1 MPLVKVKD
9 NEYFDYALR
18 RFKRACE
25 KAGIVNEY
33 RKREF
38 YEKPTQE
45 KKRKKAAAVK
55 RERKRVTREHNRS
68 RRLYWD
74 NLTLITQ
81 IQDHVKDAMKAGD
94 RLKLSTLRMLVA
106 AIKQKEI
113 DTRSDISDD
122 DIISIIEK
130 QMQQRL
136 EAAEQYEA
144 AGRNELFE
152 KESQEAE
159 ILKAY
164 LPEKMGEEEVKE
176 MIEKIISEMGGITMK
191 EMGNVMSALKNQAGS
206 KIDMK
211 LASQMVREI
220 IARQSN

>member
-1 MPLVKVKD
+1 
-9 NEYFDYALR
+9 
-18 RFKRACE
+18 
-25 KAGIVNEY
+25 
-33 RKREF
+33 
-38 YEKPTQE
+38 
-45 KKRKKAAAVK
+45 
-55 RERKRVTREHNRS
+55 
-68 RRLYWD
+68 
-74 NLTLITQ
+74 
-81 IQDHVKDAMKAGD
+81 MKAGD

-113 DTRSDISDD
+113 DTRSDLSDD

-136 EAAEQYEA
+136 EAAEQFEA

-176 MIEKIISEMGGITMK
+176 MIEKIISEMGGISMK

-220 IARQSN
+220 IAKQSN

>member
-1 MPLVKVKD
+1 
-9 NEYFDYALR
+9 
-18 RFKRACE
+18 
-25 KAGIVNEY
+25 
-33 RKREF
+33 
-38 YEKPTQE
+38 
-45 KKRKKAAAVK
+45 
-55 RERKRVTREHNRS
+55 
-68 RRLYWD
+68 
-74 NLTLITQ
+74 
-81 IQDHVKDAMKAGD
+81 MKAGD

-113 DTRSDISDD
+113 DTRTELSDD
-122 DIISIIEK
+122 EIVSVIEK

-164 LPEKMGEEEVKE
+164 LPEKMGEEEVVE
-176 MIEKIISEMGGITMK
+176 MIEKIISDMGEINMK
-191 EMGNVMSALKNQAGS
+191 DMGKIMSILKDKAGS

-220 IARQSN
+220 IANQSN

>member
-1 MPLVKVKD
+1 
-9 NEYFDYALR
+9 
-18 RFKRACE
+18 
-25 KAGIVNEY
+25 
-33 RKREF
+33 
-38 YEKPTQE
+38 
-45 KKRKKAAAVK
+45 
-55 RERKRVTREHNRS
+55 
-68 RRLYWD
+68 
-74 NLTLITQ
+74 
-81 IQDHVKDAMKAGD
+81 MKAGD
-94 RLKLSTLRMLVA
+94 RLKLSTLRMLLA

-113 DTRSDISDD
+113 DTRSDLSDD

-136 EAAEQYEA
+136 EAAEQFDA

-176 MIEKIISEMGGITMK
+176 MIEKIISEMGGISMK
-191 EMGNVMSALKNQAGS
+191 EMGNIMSALKDQAGS

>member
-1 MPLVKVKD
+1 M
-9 NEYFDYALR
+9 
-18 RFKRACE
+18 
-25 KAGIVNEY
+25 
-33 RKREF
+33 
-38 YEKPTQE
+38 
-45 KKRKKAAAVK
+45 
-55 RERKRVTREHNRS
+55 
-68 RRLYWD
+68 
-74 NLTLITQ
+74 TLITQ
-81 IQDHVKDAMKAGD
+81 IQNHIKDAMKAGD

-113 DTRSDISDD
+113 DTRSDLSDD

-176 MIEKIISEMGGITMK
+176 MIEKIISEMGEISMK
-191 EMGNVMSALKNQAGS
+191 EMGNVMSALKDQAGS

-220 IARQSN
+220 ISKQSD

>member
-1 MPLVKVKD
+1 
-9 NEYFDYALR
+9 
-18 RFKRACE
+18 
-25 KAGIVNEY
+25 
-33 RKREF
+33 
-38 YEKPTQE
+38 
-45 KKRKKAAAVK
+45 
-55 RERKRVTREHNRS
+55 
-68 RRLYWD
+68 
-74 NLTLITQ
+74 
-81 IQDHVKDAMKAGD
+81 MKAGD

-113 DTRSDISDD
+113 DTRSDLSDD

-164 LPEKMGEEEVKE
+164 LPEKMGEEDVQE
-176 MIEKIISEMGGITMK
+176 MIEKIISEMGGISMK
-191 EMGNVMSALKNQAGS
+191 EMGNVMSALKDQAGS

-220 IARQSN
+220 ISKQSD

>member
-1 MPLVKVKD
+1 M
-9 NEYFDYALR
+9 
-18 RFKRACE
+18 
-25 KAGIVNEY
+25 
-33 RKREF
+33 
-38 YEKPTQE
+38 
-45 KKRKKAAAVK
+45 
-55 RERKRVTREHNRS
+55 
-68 RRLYWD
+68 
-74 NLTLITQ
+74 TLITQ
-81 IQDHVKDAMKAGD
+81 IQDHVKAAMKAGD

-113 DTRSDISDD
+113 DTRLDLSDD

-164 LPEKMGEEEVKE
+164 LPEKMGEEEVKG
-176 MIEKIISEMGGITMK
+176 MIEKIISEMGKISMK
-191 EMGNVMSALKNQAGS
+191 EMGNVMSALKDQAGS

-220 IARQSN
+220 ISKQSD

>member
-1 MPLVKVKD
+1 
-9 NEYFDYALR
+9 
-18 RFKRACE
+18 
-25 KAGIVNEY
+25 
-33 RKREF
+33 
-38 YEKPTQE
+38 
-45 KKRKKAAAVK
+45 
-55 RERKRVTREHNRS
+55 
-68 RRLYWD
+68 
-74 NLTLITQ
+74 LTLITQ

-113 DTRSDISDD
+113 DTRSDLSDD

-176 MIEKIISEMGGITMK
+176 MIEKIISEMGEISMK
-191 EMGNVMSALKNQAGS
+191 EMGNVMSALKDQAGS

-220 IARQSN
+220 IAKQSN

>member
-1 MPLVKVKD
+1 
-9 NEYFDYALR
+9 
-18 RFKRACE
+18 
-25 KAGIVNEY
+25 
-33 RKREF
+33 
-38 YEKPTQE
+38 
-45 KKRKKAAAVK
+45 
-55 RERKRVTREHNRS
+55 
-68 RRLYWD
+68 
-74 NLTLITQ
+74 
-81 IQDHVKDAMKAGD
+81 MKAGD

-113 DTRSDISDD
+113 DTRSGLSDD

-164 LPEKMGEEEVKE
+164 LPEKMGEEEVKG
-176 MIEKIISEMGGITMK
+176 MIEKIISEMGEISMK
-191 EMGNVMSALKNQAGS
+191 EMGNVMSALKDQAGS

-220 IARQSN
+220 ISKQSD

>member
-1 MPLVKVKD
+1 M
-9 NEYFDYALR
+9 R
-18 RFKRACE
+18 
-25 KAGIVNEY
+25 
-33 RKREF
+33 
-38 YEKPTQE
+38 
-45 KKRKKAAAVK
+45 
-55 RERKRVTREHNRS
+55 
-68 RRLYWD
+68 
-74 NLTLITQ
+74 
-81 IQDHVKDAMKAGD
+81 AGD

-113 DTRSDISDD
+113 DTRAELSDD
-122 DIISIIEK
+122 EIISVIEK

-164 LPEKMGEEEVKE
+164 LPEKMGEEEVVE
-176 MIEKIISEMGGITMK
+176 MIEKIISDMGEISMK
-191 EMGNVMSALKNQAGS
+191 DMGKIMSILKDMAGS

-220 IARQSN
+220 IANQSN

>member
-1 MPLVKVKD
+1 M
-9 NEYFDYALR
+9 
-18 RFKRACE
+18 
-25 KAGIVNEY
+25 
-33 RKREF
+33 
-38 YEKPTQE
+38 
-45 KKRKKAAAVK
+45 
-55 RERKRVTREHNRS
+55 
-68 RRLYWD
+68 
-74 NLTLITQ
+74 TLITQ
-81 IQDHVKDAMKAGD
+81 IQDHVKAAMKAGD

-113 DTRSDISDD
+113 DTRSDLSDD

-176 MIEKIISEMGGITMK
+176 MIEKIISEMGGISMK
-191 EMGNVMSALKNQAGS
+191 EMGNVMSALKDQAGS
-206 KIDMK
+206 KINMK

-220 IARQSN
+220 IAKQSN

>member
-1 MPLVKVKD
+1 
-9 NEYFDYALR
+9 
-18 RFKRACE
+18 
-25 KAGIVNEY
+25 
-33 RKREF
+33 
-38 YEKPTQE
+38 
-45 KKRKKAAAVK
+45 
-55 RERKRVTREHNRS
+55 
-68 RRLYWD
+68 
-74 NLTLITQ
+74 
-81 IQDHVKDAMKAGD
+81 MKAGD

-113 DTRSDISDD
+113 DTRSDLSDD

-176 MIEKIISEMGGITMK
+176 MIEKIISEMGEISMK
-191 EMGNVMSALKNQAGS
+191 EMGNVMSALKDQAGS

-220 IARQSN
+220 ISKHSD

>member
-1 MPLVKVKD
+1 
-9 NEYFDYALR
+9 
-18 RFKRACE
+18 
-25 KAGIVNEY
+25 
-33 RKREF
+33 
-38 YEKPTQE
+38 
-45 KKRKKAAAVK
+45 
-55 RERKRVTREHNRS
+55 
-68 RRLYWD
+68 
-74 NLTLITQ
+74 LTLITQ
-81 IQDHVKDAMKAGD
+81 IQNHVKDAMKAGD

-113 DTRSDISDD
+113 DTRSDLSDD

-164 LPEKMGEEEVKE
+164 LPEKMGEEEIRKFGT
-176 MIEKIISEMGGITMK
+176 EKHVLYDLKYILSSE
-191 EMGNVMSALKNQAGS
+191 ESDLR
-206 KIDMK
+206 
-211 LASQMVREI
+211 L
-220 IARQSN
+220 

>member
-1 MPLVKVKD
+1 
-9 NEYFDYALR
+9 
-18 RFKRACE
+18 
-25 KAGIVNEY
+25 
-33 RKREF
+33 
-38 YEKPTQE
+38 
-45 KKRKKAAAVK
+45 
-55 RERKRVTREHNRS
+55 
-68 RRLYWD
+68 
-74 NLTLITQ
+74 
-81 IQDHVKDAMKAGD
+81 MKAGD

-113 DTRSDISDD
+113 DTRSDLSDD

-176 MIEKIISEMGGITMK
+176 MIEKIISEMGEISMK
-191 EMGNVMSALKNQAGS
+191 EMGNVMSALKDQAGS

-220 IARQSN
+220 IAKQSN

>member
-1 MPLVKVKD
+1 M
-9 NEYFDYALR
+9 
-18 RFKRACE
+18 
-25 KAGIVNEY
+25 
-33 RKREF
+33 
-38 YEKPTQE
+38 
-45 KKRKKAAAVK
+45 
-55 RERKRVTREHNRS
+55 
-68 RRLYWD
+68 
-74 NLTLITQ
+74 TLITQ
-81 IQDHVKDAMKAGD
+81 IQNHVKDAMKAGD

-113 DTRSDISDD
+113 DTRSDLSDD

-176 MIEKIISEMGGITMK
+176 MIEKIISEMGEISMK
-191 EMGNVMSALKNQAGS
+191 EMGNVMSALKDQAGS

>member
-1 MPLVKVKD
+1 M
-9 NEYFDYALR
+9 
-18 RFKRACE
+18 
-25 KAGIVNEY
+25 
-33 RKREF
+33 
-38 YEKPTQE
+38 
-45 KKRKKAAAVK
+45 
-55 RERKRVTREHNRS
+55 
-68 RRLYWD
+68 
-74 NLTLITQ
+74 TLITQ
-81 IQDHVKDAMKAGD
+81 IQNHVKDAMKAGD

-113 DTRSDISDD
+113 DTRSDLSDD

-164 LPEKMGEEEVKE
+164 LPEKMGEEEVKG
-176 MIEKIISEMGGITMK
+176 MIEKIISEMGEISMK
-191 EMGNVMSALKNQAGS
+191 EMGNVMSALKDQAGS
-206 KIDMK
+206 KLSLIH
-211 LASQMVREI
+211 I
-220 IARQSN
+220 

>member
-1 MPLVKVKD
+1 
-9 NEYFDYALR
+9 
-18 RFKRACE
+18 
-25 KAGIVNEY
+25 
-33 RKREF
+33 
-38 YEKPTQE
+38 
-45 KKRKKAAAVK
+45 
-55 RERKRVTREHNRS
+55 
-68 RRLYWD
+68 
-74 NLTLITQ
+74 
-81 IQDHVKDAMKAGD
+81 MKAGD

-113 DTRSDISDD
+113 DTRSDLSDD

-176 MIEKIISEMGGITMK
+176 MIEKIISEMGGISMK
-191 EMGNVMSALKNQAGS
+191 EMGNVMSALKDQAGS
-206 KIDMK
+206 NIDMK

-220 IARQSN
+220 ISKQSD

>member
-1 MPLVKVKD
+1 M
-9 NEYFDYALR
+9 
-18 RFKRACE
+18 
-25 KAGIVNEY
+25 
-33 RKREF
+33 
-38 YEKPTQE
+38 
-45 KKRKKAAAVK
+45 
-55 RERKRVTREHNRS
+55 
-68 RRLYWD
+68 
-74 NLTLITQ
+74 TLITQ
-81 IQDHVKDAMKAGD
+81 IQNHVKDAMKAGD

-113 DTRSDISDD
+113 DTRSDLSDD

-136 EAAEQYEA
+136 EAAEQFEA

-164 LPEKMGEEEVKE
+164 LPEKMGEAEVKE
-176 MIEKIISEMGGITMK
+176 MIEKIISEMGEISMK
-191 EMGNVMSALKNQAGS
+191 EMGNVMSALKDQAGS

-220 IARQSN
+220 IAKQSN

>member
-1 MPLVKVKD
+1 
-9 NEYFDYALR
+9 
-18 RFKRACE
+18 
-25 KAGIVNEY
+25 
-33 RKREF
+33 
-38 YEKPTQE
+38 
-45 KKRKKAAAVK
+45 
-55 RERKRVTREHNRS
+55 
-68 RRLYWD
+68 
-74 NLTLITQ
+74 
-81 IQDHVKDAMKAGD
+81 MKAGD

-113 DTRSDISDD
+113 DTRAELSDD
-122 DIISIIEK
+122 EIVSVIEK

-164 LPEKMGEEEVKE
+164 LPEKMGEEEVAE
-176 MIEKIISEMGGITMK
+176 MIEKIISDMGEISMK
-191 EMGNVMSALKNQAGS
+191 DMGKIMSILKDKAGS

-220 IARQSN
+220 IANQSN

>member
-1 MPLVKVKD
+1 
-9 NEYFDYALR
+9 
-18 RFKRACE
+18 
-25 KAGIVNEY
+25 
-33 RKREF
+33 
-38 YEKPTQE
+38 
-45 KKRKKAAAVK
+45 
-55 RERKRVTREHNRS
+55 
-68 RRLYWD
+68 
-74 NLTLITQ
+74 
-81 IQDHVKDAMKAGD
+81 MKARD

-113 DTRSDISDD
+113 DTRSDLSDD

-176 MIEKIISEMGGITMK
+176 MIEKIISEMGEISMK
-191 EMGNVMSALKNQAGS
+191 EMGNVMSALKDQAGS

-220 IARQSN
+220 ISMQSG

>member
-1 MPLVKVKD
+1 M
-9 NEYFDYALR
+9 
-18 RFKRACE
+18 
-25 KAGIVNEY
+25 
-33 RKREF
+33 
-38 YEKPTQE
+38 
-45 KKRKKAAAVK
+45 
-55 RERKRVTREHNRS
+55 
-68 RRLYWD
+68 
-74 NLTLITQ
+74 TLINQ
-81 IQDHVKDAMKAGD
+81 IQNHVKDAMKAGD

-113 DTRSDISDD
+113 DTRSDLSDD

-136 EAAEQYEA
+136 EAAEQFDA

-176 MIEKIISEMGGITMK
+176 MIEKIISEMGEISMK
-191 EMGNVMSALKNQAGS
+191 EMGNVMSALKDQAGS

-211 LASQMVREI
+211 MASQMVREI
-220 IARQSN
+220 ISKQSD

>member
-1 MPLVKVKD
+1 
-9 NEYFDYALR
+9 
-18 RFKRACE
+18 
-25 KAGIVNEY
+25 
-33 RKREF
+33 
-38 YEKPTQE
+38 
-45 KKRKKAAAVK
+45 
-55 RERKRVTREHNRS
+55 
-68 RRLYWD
+68 
-74 NLTLITQ
+74 
-81 IQDHVKDAMKAGD
+81 MKAGD

-113 DTRSDISDD
+113 DTRSDLSDD

-164 LPEKMGEEEVKE
+164 LPEKMGEEEVKVI
-176 MIEKIISEMGGITMK
+176 IEKIISEMGEISMK
-191 EMGNVMSALKNQAGS
+191 EMGNVMSALKDQAGS

-220 IARQSN
+220 ISKQSD

>member
-1 MPLVKVKD
+1 M
-9 NEYFDYALR
+9 
-18 RFKRACE
+18 
-25 KAGIVNEY
+25 
-33 RKREF
+33 
-38 YEKPTQE
+38 
-45 KKRKKAAAVK
+45 
-55 RERKRVTREHNRS
+55 
-68 RRLYWD
+68 
-74 NLTLITQ
+74 TLITQ
-81 IQDHVKDAMKAGD
+81 IQNHVKDAMKSGD

-113 DTRSDISDD
+113 DTRSDLSDD

-164 LPEKMGEEEVKE
+164 LPEKMGAEEVKE
-176 MIEKIISEMGGITMK
+176 MIEKIISEMGEISMK
-191 EMGNVMSALKNQAGS
+191 EMGNVMSALKDQAGS

-220 IARQSN
+220 ISKQSD

>member
-1 MPLVKVKD
+1 
-9 NEYFDYALR
+9 
-18 RFKRACE
+18 
-25 KAGIVNEY
+25 
-33 RKREF
+33 
-38 YEKPTQE
+38 
-45 KKRKKAAAVK
+45 
-55 RERKRVTREHNRS
+55 
-68 RRLYWD
+68 
-74 NLTLITQ
+74 LTLITQ
-81 IQDHVKDAMKAGD
+81 IQNHVKDAMKAGD

-113 DTRSDISDD
+113 DTRSDLSDD

-176 MIEKIISEMGGITMK
+176 MIEKIISEMGGISMK
-191 EMGNVMSALKNQAGS
+191 EMGNVMSALKDQAGS
-206 KIDMK
+206 NIDMK

-220 IARQSN
+220 ISKQSD

>member
-1 MPLVKVKD
+1 M
-9 NEYFDYALR
+9 
-18 RFKRACE
+18 
-25 KAGIVNEY
+25 
-33 RKREF
+33 
-38 YEKPTQE
+38 
-45 KKRKKAAAVK
+45 
-55 RERKRVTREHNRS
+55 
-68 RRLYWD
+68 
-74 NLTLITQ
+74 TLITQ
-81 IQDHVKDAMKAGD
+81 IQNHVKDAMKAGD

-113 DTRSDISDD
+113 DTRSDLSDD

-164 LPEKMGEEEVKE
+164 LPEKMGEEEMKE
-176 MIEKIISEMGGITMK
+176 MIEGIISEMGGISMK
-191 EMGNVMSALKNQAGS
+191 EMGNVMSALKDQAGS

-220 IARQSN
+220 IAKQSN

>member
-1 MPLVKVKD
+1 
-9 NEYFDYALR
+9 
-18 RFKRACE
+18 
-25 KAGIVNEY
+25 
-33 RKREF
+33 
-38 YEKPTQE
+38 
-45 KKRKKAAAVK
+45 
-55 RERKRVTREHNRS
+55 
-68 RRLYWD
+68 
-74 NLTLITQ
+74 
-81 IQDHVKDAMKAGD
+81 MKAGD

-113 DTRSDISDD
+113 DTRSDLSDD

-164 LPEKMGEEEVKE
+164 LPEKMGEEEMKE
-176 MIEKIISEMGGITMK
+176 MIEGIISEMGGISMK
-191 EMGNVMSALKNQAGS
+191 EMGNVMSALKERAGS

-211 LASQMVREI
+211 LASQMVRDK
-220 IARQSN
+220 IANQGN

>member
-1 MPLVKVKD
+1 M
-9 NEYFDYALR
+9 
-18 RFKRACE
+18 
-25 KAGIVNEY
+25 
-33 RKREF
+33 
-38 YEKPTQE
+38 
-45 KKRKKAAAVK
+45 
-55 RERKRVTREHNRS
+55 
-68 RRLYWD
+68 
-74 NLTLITQ
+74 TLLIQ
-81 IQDHVKDAMKAGD
+81 IQTHVKDAMKAGD

-113 DTRSDISDD
+113 DTRTELSDD
-122 DIISIIEK
+122 EIVSVIEK

-164 LPEKMGEEEVKE
+164 LPEKMGEEEVVE
-176 MIEKIISEMGGITMK
+176 MIEKIISDMGEITMK
-191 EMGNVMSALKNQAGS
+191 DMGKIMSILKDKAGS

-220 IARQSN
+220 IANQSN

>member
-1 MPLVKVKD
+1 
-9 NEYFDYALR
+9 
-18 RFKRACE
+18 
-25 KAGIVNEY
+25 
-33 RKREF
+33 
-38 YEKPTQE
+38 
-45 KKRKKAAAVK
+45 
-55 RERKRVTREHNRS
+55 
-68 RRLYWD
+68 
-74 NLTLITQ
+74 
-81 IQDHVKDAMKAGD
+81 MKAGD

-113 DTRSDISDD
+113 DTRSDLSDD

-136 EAAEQYEA
+136 EAAEQFEA

-164 LPEKMGEEEVKE
+164 LPEKMGEEEVKG
-176 MIEKIISEMGGITMK
+176 MIEKIISEMGEISMK
-191 EMGNVMSALKNQAGS
+191 EMGNVMSALKDQAGS

-220 IARQSN
+220 ISKQSD

>member
-1 MPLVKVKD
+1 
-9 NEYFDYALR
+9 
-18 RFKRACE
+18 
-25 KAGIVNEY
+25 
-33 RKREF
+33 
-38 YEKPTQE
+38 
-45 KKRKKAAAVK
+45 
-55 RERKRVTREHNRS
+55 
-68 RRLYWD
+68 
-74 NLTLITQ
+74 
-81 IQDHVKDAMKAGD
+81 MKAGD

-164 LPEKMGEEEVKE
+164 LPEKMGEEEVRE
-176 MIEKIISEMGGITMK
+176 MIEKIISEMGEISMK
-191 EMGNVMSALKNQAGS
+191 EMGNVMSALKDQAGS

-220 IARQSN
+220 ISKQSD

>member
-1 MPLVKVKD
+1 MP
-9 NEYFDYALR
+9 
-18 RFKRACE
+18 
-25 KAGIVNEY
+25 
-33 RKREF
+33 
-38 YEKPTQE
+38 
-45 KKRKKAAAVK
+45 
-55 RERKRVTREHNRS
+55 
-68 RRLYWD
+68 
-74 NLTLITQ
+74 LITQ
-81 IQDHVKDAMKAGD
+81 IQNHVKDAMKAGD

-113 DTRSDISDD
+113 DTRSDLSDD

-164 LPEKMGEEEVKE
+164 LPEKMGEEEMKE
-176 MIEKIISEMGGITMK
+176 MIEGIISEMGGISMK
-191 EMGNVMSALKNQAGS
+191 EMGNGMSALKEQAGS

-220 IARQSN
+220 ISKQSN

>member
-1 MPLVKVKD
+1 M
-9 NEYFDYALR
+9 
-18 RFKRACE
+18 
-25 KAGIVNEY
+25 
-33 RKREF
+33 
-38 YEKPTQE
+38 
-45 KKRKKAAAVK
+45 
-55 RERKRVTREHNRS
+55 
-68 RRLYWD
+68 
-74 NLTLITQ
+74 TLITQ
-81 IQDHVKDAMKAGD
+81 IQNHIKDAMKAGD

-164 LPEKMGEEEVKE
+164 LPEKMGEEELKE
-176 MIEKIISEMGGITMK
+176 IIEKIISEMGEISMK
-191 EMGNVMSALKNQAGS
+191 EMGNVMSALKDQAGS

-220 IARQSN
+220 ISKQSD

>member
-1 MPLVKVKD
+1 
-9 NEYFDYALR
+9 
-18 RFKRACE
+18 
-25 KAGIVNEY
+25 
-33 RKREF
+33 
-38 YEKPTQE
+38 
-45 KKRKKAAAVK
+45 
-55 RERKRVTREHNRS
+55 
-68 RRLYWD
+68 
-74 NLTLITQ
+74 
-81 IQDHVKDAMKAGD
+81 MKAGD

-113 DTRSDISDD
+113 DTRAELSDD
-122 DIISIIEK
+122 EIVSVIER

-164 LPEKMGEEEVKE
+164 LPEKMGEEDVVE
-176 MIEKIISEMGGITMK
+176 MIEKIISDMGEINMK
-191 EMGNVMSALKNQAGS
+191 DMGKIMSILKDKAGS

-220 IARQSN
+220 IANQSN

>member
-1 MPLVKVKD
+1 
-9 NEYFDYALR
+9 
-18 RFKRACE
+18 
-25 KAGIVNEY
+25 
-33 RKREF
+33 
-38 YEKPTQE
+38 
-45 KKRKKAAAVK
+45 
-55 RERKRVTREHNRS
+55 
-68 RRLYWD
+68 
-74 NLTLITQ
+74 
-81 IQDHVKDAMKAGD
+81 MKAGD

-113 DTRSDISDD
+113 DTRSDLSDD

-164 LPEKMGEEEVKE
+164 LPEKMGEEEVRE
-176 MIEKIISEMGGITMK
+176 MIGKIISEMGEISMK
-191 EMGNVMSALKNQAGS
+191 EMGNVMSALKDQAGS

-220 IARQSN
+220 ISKQSD

>member
-1 MPLVKVKD
+1 
-9 NEYFDYALR
+9 
-18 RFKRACE
+18 
-25 KAGIVNEY
+25 
-33 RKREF
+33 
-38 YEKPTQE
+38 
-45 KKRKKAAAVK
+45 
-55 RERKRVTREHNRS
+55 
-68 RRLYWD
+68 
-74 NLTLITQ
+74 
-81 IQDHVKDAMKAGD
+81 MKAGD

-113 DTRSDISDD
+113 DTRSDLSDD

-176 MIEKIISEMGGITMK
+176 MIEKIISEMGGISMK
-191 EMGNVMSALKNQAGS
+191 EMGNVMSSLKDQAGS

-220 IARQSN
+220 IAKQSN

>member
-1 MPLVKVKD
+1 
-9 NEYFDYALR
+9 
-18 RFKRACE
+18 
-25 KAGIVNEY
+25 
-33 RKREF
+33 
-38 YEKPTQE
+38 
-45 KKRKKAAAVK
+45 
-55 RERKRVTREHNRS
+55 
-68 RRLYWD
+68 
-74 NLTLITQ
+74 
-81 IQDHVKDAMKAGD
+81 MKAGD

-113 DTRSDISDD
+113 DTRSDLSDD

-176 MIEKIISEMGGITMK
+176 MIEKIISEMGGISMK
-191 EMGNVMSALKNQAGS
+191 EMGNVMSALKDQAGS

-220 IARQSN
+220 IAKQSN